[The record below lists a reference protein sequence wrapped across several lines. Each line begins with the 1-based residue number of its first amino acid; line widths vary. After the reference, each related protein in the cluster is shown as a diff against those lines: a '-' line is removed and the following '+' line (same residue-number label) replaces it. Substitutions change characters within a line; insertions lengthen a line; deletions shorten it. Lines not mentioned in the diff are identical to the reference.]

1 MDKVLYVGYYD
12 ILRNGQQIRNY
23 SLAAAKKMDFVFDC
37 VAQLGYHVDVVSP
50 SFISQN
56 TTT

>member
-23 SLAAAKKMDFVFDC
+23 SLAAEKKNELC
-37 VAQLGYHVDVVSP
+37 L
-50 SFISQN
+50 
-56 TTT
+56 